1 MGKCS
6 KTTTDDLRK
15 IHDYI
20 AKDSVVY
27 TKWIAEEIISKP
39 DYLKGY
45 PNIGRTLPELG
56 NPKIRELMIYSY
68 GMVYQVEKEGTIS
81 REKAD
86 WGFLYGEWSVGQS
99 DFAKVFL
106 Y

>member
-1 MGKCS
+1 
-6 KTTTDDLRK
+6 
-15 IHDYI
+15 
-20 AKDSVVY
+20 
-27 TKWIAEEIISKP
+27 
-39 DYLKGY
+39 
-45 PNIGRTLPELG
+45 
-56 NPKIRELMIYSY
+56 MIYSY